1 MYLKDEGFDNAIIGI
16 CTLSKRIIYDRQKML
31 EIVLQDLNYI
41 DAMDHLEFNVW
52 NAYVGEYTP
61 IYVNVMDIKGIEE
74 FIRYENE

>member
-1 MYLKDEGFDNAIIGI
+1 MYLKAEGFDNAIIGI

-31 EIVLQDLNYI
+31 EIVMQDLNYI